1 MPDKIYD
8 DDIDDIDESAQDEGE
23 GDEDEEGEDEDEDE
37 DSENSGEIDPKLLRS
52 VLPTNLY
59 SQCASLL
66 EHDGRGVKQL
76 KKNLAAL
83 TFHLR
88 LVSRFQHKATQHD
101 LGAKKI
107 VALLQERFNPLPK
120 KSLPQMAI
128 AEFLDRL
135 PRRILDDIARVKA
148 IPAPADKDMLI
159 NNIAR
164 TWAYD
169 PTAATSTTP

>member
-1 MPDKIYD
+1 M
-8 DDIDDIDESAQDEGE
+8 
-23 GDEDEEGEDEDEDE
+23 
-37 DSENSGEIDPKLLRS
+37 
-52 VLPTNLY
+52 
-59 SQCASLL
+59 
-66 EHDGRGVKQL
+66 KQL
-76 KKNLAAL
+76 RKNLAAL

-88 LVSRFQHKATQHD
+88 LVSRFHHKATQHD

-169 PTAATSTTP
+169 PKATDSVTTAATSTTP